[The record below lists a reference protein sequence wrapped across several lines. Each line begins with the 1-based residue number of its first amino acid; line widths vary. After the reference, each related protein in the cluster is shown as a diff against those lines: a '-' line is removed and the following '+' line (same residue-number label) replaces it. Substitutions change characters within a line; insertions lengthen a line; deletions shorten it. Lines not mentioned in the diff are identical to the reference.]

1 MVRPWYEKAQ
11 TACFDRLPPLNVV
24 DEAIAAN
31 AETKYESGSILMK
44 WRLGYPASLYIP
56 SPNAA
61 DLLQAEKEIEYTAC
75 HDLGHGVAYWL
86 RALGMDVE
94 QELYIFRGFAG
105 TAAQASAA
113 ADAMGVEPGW
123 QYQPRE
129 QVAETMRAAIGGR
142 WVRPERT
149 FNEGREI
156 DPGAAR
162 TWMRGLVARA
172 VGITVPAVDCAFAE
186 WIPSPNYA
194 IGGNARTGILD
205 HWTVT
210 TSFQAALNTLTLPNG
225 AASVSSHYLIGRD
238 GRIAQLVHESDR
250 AFHVLP
256 EFGQGRYIGIE
267 HQHMPGEDWPTAQL
281 EASARLHR
289 DIAAR
294 NAFPLIRPLVLGHR
308 DTGYATACPGDLPID
323 RLLEDYLNMEITET
337 RLREIIKEEATTPI
351 RDAVKAGFGTVLNQ
365 KLRRTA
371 RWLKFSGPPGAR
383 DPGGVGGN
391 ETTGYPDDNT
401 PLA

>member
-1 MVRPWYEKAQ
+1 MTVADWKAAYDTQVRPLMPW
-11 TACFDRLPPLNVV
+11 LPEADFELTPNGENRGYYRGLSPLGRSMFYVPDHAV
-24 DEAIAAN
+24 E
-31 AETKYESGSILMK
+31 L
-44 WRLGYPASLYIP
+44 
-56 SPNAA
+56 
-61 DLLQAEKEIEYTAC
+61 DLLKHEAGHAAHDAAAHQRDAIE
-75 HDLGHGVAYWL
+75 GHGT
-86 RALGMDVE
+86 
-94 QELYIFRGFAG
+94 AG
-105 TAAQASAA
+105 V
-113 ADAMGVEPGW
+113 DIW
-123 QYQPRE
+123 RE
-129 QVAETMRAAIGGR
+129 VAAIVSPGVTWPTSGPDLR
-142 WVRPERT
+142 DEWTAEAFRKAIDGDLAIVRYP
-149 FNEGREI
+149 
-156 DPGAAR
+156 DPPGVASPYPVAALLTYFQTITLPR
-162 TWMRGLVARA
+162 
-172 VGITVPAVDCAFAE
+172 TVPAVDCAFAE
-186 WIPSPNYA
+186 WIPSPNYRV
-194 IGGNARTGILD
+194 GGNAMTGILD

-225 AASVSSHYLIGRD
+225 DDSVSSHYLIGRD
-238 GRIAQLVHESDR
+238 GRIAQLVREVNC

-256 EFGQGRYIGIE
+256 QYGQARLIGIE

-294 NAFPLIRPLVLGHR
+294 NAIPLTRTFVLGHR
-308 DTGYATACPGDLPID
+308 DTGYNTACPGDLPID
-323 RLLEDYLNMEITET
+323 RLLEDHLNMEITET